1 MFTSIVISAIL
12 QKEVQWH
19 MSITVNPTFSSGNAD
34 LNQVIRFHDSDN
46 PAVFYQEILVPFM
59 LTLLSVHKDT
69 TQKHVMSVHTPD
81 AQFSL
86 SSHRAIHGRPVNS
99 QHQHNCFEF
108 TYVLEGS
115 MYQIVEGRRY
125 FYPTGSCCLMNR
137 NTLHTEELSTDFY
150 CVFFSVSSDFVNRLM
165 SYGNGLLF
173 SGEQSLFDSPIF
185 QFFRRNLGGSNTDT
199 KDFLDFVPKITE
211 TEQVHLV
218 HQIFEDMLHT
228 LMAPSYGATYHLQ
241 ELFLRLIGILDNPD
255 YYHAVH
261 ITAKGNME
269 SSLFARIDQILE
281 ERHGRITH
289 AELAEVLSYNGS
301 YLGRIVKKYTG
312 KSLFDYSMT
321 FTMKY
326 AAKQLLTTD
335 KTAAEIATELQFTN
349 RSHFYR
355 LFKENYG
362 VTPKEFR
369 RSVSNLSEAEQIS
382 IEKGTT
388 AVE

>member
-1 MFTSIVISAIL
+1 MP
-12 QKEVQWH
+12 
-19 MSITVNPTFSSGNAD
+19 ITVNPTFSSGKTD

-46 PAVFYQEILVPFM
+46 PSVFYQEILVPFM
-59 LTLLSVHKDT
+59 LTLLSVQANDPRRHI
-69 TQKHVMSVHTPD
+69 MSVHTPD
-81 AQFSL
+81 AQFSV
-86 SSHRAIHGRPVNS
+86 SSNSAIHGRREVS

-137 NTLHTEELSTDFY
+137 NTLHTEELSSDFY
-150 CVFFSVSSDFVNRLM
+150 CVFFSVSSDFVDRLM

-173 SGEQSLFDSPIF
+173 SGEQVLFESPIF
-185 QFFRRNLGGSNTDT
+185 QFFKRSLNNFDADS

-211 TEQVHLV
+211 TEQIHLV

-228 LMAPSYGATYHLQ
+228 LMAPEYGATYHLQ
-241 ELFLRLIGILDNPD
+241 ELFIKLIGILDNPD
-255 YYHAVH
+255 YYNAVH

-289 AELAEVLSYNGS
+289 AELAEVLNYNGS

-326 AAKQLLTTD
+326 AARQLLETN
-335 KTAAEIATELQFTN
+335 KTAAQIAADLQFTN
-349 RSHFYR
+349 RTHFYR
-355 LFKENYG
+355 LFKEHFG
-362 VTPKEFR
+362 VTPKEYKT
-369 RSVSNLSEAEQIS
+369 SGSAVSP
-382 IEKGTT
+382 KT
-388 AVE
+388 

>member
-1 MFTSIVISAIL
+1 MAIT
-12 QKEVQWH
+12 
-19 MSITVNPTFSSGNAD
+19 IDPNFSSGKTE
-34 LNQVIRFHDSDN
+34 LSQVIRFHDSNN

-59 LTLLSVHKDT
+59 LTLLSVHSNDPK
-69 TQKHVMSVHTPD
+69 KHVMSVHTPD
-81 AQFSL
+81 AQFSI
-86 SSHRAIHGRPVNS
+86 SSSSSIHGRRPIS

-125 FYPTGSCCLMNR
+125 FYPTGSCCLINR
-137 NTLHTEELSTDFY
+137 NTLHTEELSSDFY

-173 SGEQSLFDSPIF
+173 PGEQSLFDSPIF
-185 QFFRRNLGGSNTDT
+185 QFFRRNLNNADANA

-228 LMAPSYGATYHLQ
+228 LMAPEYGATYHLQ
-241 ELFLRLIGILDNPD
+241 ELFIKLIGILDNPD
-255 YYHAVH
+255 YYNAVH
-261 ITAKGNME
+261 ITAKGNIE

-289 AELAEVLSYNGS
+289 SELAEVLNYNGS

-326 AAKQLLTTD
+326 AAKLLVETNMS
-335 KTAAEIATELQFTN
+335 AAQIATELHFSN

-355 LFKENYG
+355 LFKEYFG
-362 VTPKEFR
+362 TTPNDYRHNFR
-369 RSVSNLSEAEQIS
+369 RT
-382 IEKGTT
+382 G
-388 AVE
+388 

>member
-1 MFTSIVISAIL
+1 MP
-12 QKEVQWH
+12 
-19 MSITVNPTFSSGNAD
+19 ITINPTFSSGTTD
-34 LNQVIRFHDSDN
+34 LNQVIRFHNSDN
-46 PAVFYQEILVPFM
+46 PEVFYQEVLVPFM
-59 LTLLSVHKDT
+59 LTLLSVRKESSK
-69 TQKHVMSVHTPD
+69 KHVMSVHTPN
-81 AQFSL
+81 AHFSI
-86 SSHRAIHGRPVNS
+86 SSNSAIHGRRAIS

-150 CVFFSVSSDFVNRLM
+150 CVFFSVSSDFVDRLM

-173 SGEQSLFDSPIF
+173 SGEQALFDSLIF
-185 QFFRRNLGGSNTDT
+185 QFFRRNLHPSDEDS

-228 LMAPSYGATYHLQ
+228 LMAPNYGATYHLQ
-241 ELFLRLIGILDNPD
+241 ELFLKLIGILDNPE
-255 YYHAVH
+255 YYNAVH

-289 AELAEVLSYNGS
+289 AELAEVLNYNGS

-321 FTMKY
+321 FTMKH
-326 AAKQLLTTD
+326 AANLLLNTN

-355 LFKENYG
+355 LFNEHFG
-362 VTPKEFR
+362 CTPNAYR
-369 RSVSNLSEAEQIS
+369 RASASLEV
-382 IEKGTT
+382 EKI
-388 AVE
+388 V

>member
-1 MFTSIVISAIL
+1 
-12 QKEVQWH
+12 
-19 MSITVNPTFSSGNAD
+19 MSITVNHSFSSGNAD
-34 LNQVIRFHDSDN
+34 IHQVIRFHDSDN

-59 LTLLSVHKDT
+59 LTLLSVQSSDSR
-69 TQKHVMSVHTPD
+69 KHIMSVHTPD
-81 AQFSL
+81 AHFSV
-86 SSHRAIHGRPVNS
+86 SSDSAIHGRRASS

-137 NTLHTEELSTDFY
+137 NTLHTEELSSDFF
-150 CVFFSVSSDFVNRLM
+150 CVFFSVSSDFVDRLM

-173 SGEQSLFDSPIF
+173 SGEQALFDSLIF
-185 QFFRRNLGGSNTDT
+185 QFFRRNLDHSDADS

-211 TEQVHLV
+211 TEQIHLV
-218 HQIFEDMLHT
+218 HQIFEDMLQT
-228 LMAPSYGATYHLQ
+228 LMLPSYGATYHLQ
-241 ELFLRLIGILDNPD
+241 EMFLRLIGILDNPD
-255 YYHAVH
+255 YYNAVH
-261 ITAKGNME
+261 ITAKGNLE

-281 ERHGRITH
+281 DRHGRISH
-289 AELAEVLSYNGS
+289 AELAEVLNYNGS

-335 KTAAEIATELQFTN
+335 KTAAEIAAELQFSN

-355 LFKENYG
+355 LFKDHFG
-362 VTPKEFR
+362 ATPNQYR
-369 RSVSNLSEAEQIS
+369 RREAE
-382 IEKGTT
+382 GL
-388 AVE
+388 